1 MIKKTLFIFVLTWC
15 LSKNIEA
22 QVPTIGDSLQLE
34 IANWNLNWLGKIGY
48 GPSNET
54 LQQNNIIDVI
64 KKSEIDIWT
73 FCEVSNNFVFVEA
86 AAASW

>member
-64 KKSEIDIWT
+64 KKSEIDWLSDLSRIKELEDY
-73 FCEVSNNFVFVEA
+73 CENENF
-86 AAASW
+86 